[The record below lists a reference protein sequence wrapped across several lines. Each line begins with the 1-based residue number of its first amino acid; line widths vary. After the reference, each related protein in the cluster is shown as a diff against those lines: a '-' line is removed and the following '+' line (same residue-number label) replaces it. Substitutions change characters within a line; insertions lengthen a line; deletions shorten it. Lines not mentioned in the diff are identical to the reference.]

1 MQTKNFVVLSFVAIV
16 AVSVLTSYLGV
27 VYLQNQ
33 FLLAPNEG
41 DLLATIG
48 SNVNLYVETNTNGKD
63 SVINFGQV
71 VPGSTVNTDEDPLT
85 PNDEPHVLRSGSN
98 IIINAY
104 LKASNNIIPNAV
116 FKTSVAPPGP
126 IDKAGYRTID
136 GAQDCKIV
144 NDCYTSTSC
153 PTTAPCNVPIAP
165 VEILLITGLNPDKTA
180 FVHYELGVPTLASPG
195 SYSTTAT
202 YTGVAA

>member
-1 MQTKNFVVLSFVAIV
+1 MQTKNFVVLSLVAIV

-104 LKASNNIIPNAV
+104 LKASNNIIPTEV
-116 FKTSVAPPGP
+116 
-126 IDKAGYRTID
+126 
-136 GAQDCKIV
+136 
-144 NDCYTSTSC
+144 
-153 PTTAPCNVPIAP
+153 
-165 VEILLITGLNPDKTA
+165 LLVTGLNPDKTA
-180 FVHYELGVPTLASPG
+180 FVHYELSVPTLASPG